1 MQISNHIA
9 NLPLAEVVSALED
22 WNIQM
27 MWANF
32 EEQTTGHTMGD
43 FGRGGLRVQRMLLAR
58 LRELTDM
65 EPRVLDSVQHELMEN
80 DDILLNKTLNLQ
92 QQ

>member
-1 MQISNHIA
+1 
-9 NLPLAEVVSALED
+9 
-22 WNIQM
+22 
-27 MWANF
+27 
-32 EEQTTGHTMGD
+32 MGD

-80 DDILLNKTLNLQ
+80 EDILLNKTLNLQ